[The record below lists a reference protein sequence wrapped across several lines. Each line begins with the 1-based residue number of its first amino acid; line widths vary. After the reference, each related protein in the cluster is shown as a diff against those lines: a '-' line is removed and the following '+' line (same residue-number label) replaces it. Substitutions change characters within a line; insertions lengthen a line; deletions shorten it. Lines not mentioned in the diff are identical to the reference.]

1 MSSFVVENRFLFFFY
16 AKNMF
21 SLLLTKNHSATK
33 LTIFISLP
41 GREALYDPGK
51 RAGQM
56 KMIREPHGVVA
67 YTWVEDGQN
76 SHWEKVGDVLG
87 GTDKDATGKT
97 VYEGKSYDYVFS
109 VDVEDGKPPLKLPYN
124 RGDDPYKVA
133 NEFLIKNALPAAYL
147 EQVRE

>member
-1 MSSFVVENRFLFFFY
+1 
-16 AKNMF
+16 
-21 SLLLTKNHSATK
+21 
-33 LTIFISLP
+33 
-41 GREALYDPGK
+41 
-51 RAGQM
+51 
-56 KMIREPHGVVA
+56 MIREPHGVVA